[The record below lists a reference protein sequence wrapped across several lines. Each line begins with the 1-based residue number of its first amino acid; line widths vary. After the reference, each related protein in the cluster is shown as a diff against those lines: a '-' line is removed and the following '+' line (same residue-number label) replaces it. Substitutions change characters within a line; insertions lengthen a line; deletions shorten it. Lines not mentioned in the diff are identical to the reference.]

1 MSAIPEL
8 YKDLLETTALAHVAT
23 LGPDG
28 APQVNPVWF
37 GWDGE
42 FIRFSNTRARQKFR
56 NLSND
61 GRVAISIV
69 DPTNPYRYLEI
80 RGTVERIED
89 DPEGAYIDF
98 MAQKYLGTET
108 YPWARPGDERVT
120 VVIAPERTTSMG

>member
-1 MSAIPEL
+1 MSAIPEK

-42 FIRFSNTRARQKFR
+42 FIRFSNTKARQKFR

-69 DPTNPYRYLEI
+69 DPTNPYRYLEV
-80 RGTVERIED
+80 RGTVARIDD
-89 DPEGAYIDF
+89 DPEGAYIDL
-98 MAQKYLGTET
+98 MAQKYLGTEK
-108 YPWARPGDERVT
+108 YPWAQPGDERVT
-120 VVIAPERTTSMG
+120 VVIAPEHTTSMG